1 MEPFDLRLCPFFK
14 AAGGDLSQP
23 AIIEHVAIDSRRIFS
38 PQTLFVALP
47 GHNHDGHAFVKQ
59 AVQAGAKFALVNKT
73 WRANSAE
80 QAIQLLRVDS
90 PLKAFQEIAKTY
102 RQQRK
107 NCKMIAIGGSH
118 GKTMLKD
125 LLENLLA
132 KKYRVA
138 ASPESFNSQ
147 IGVPLSLLKIRDSH
161 EIALIEAGFSM
172 PNEMDAL
179 VDMIEPTHVIL
190 TSVAEKHLDSLN
202 TFEKVIE
209 ETAKL
214 LQPVPPNH
222 WALISSHTPLTP
234 YLQTFAGTLIYWD
247 LPNST
252 LAHASSLKQQTQKK
266 IPYKVQFSDQSIFQG
281 EITQGYYY
289 FLDLVNMASKAAQ
302 LLGISSEAITAELK
316 QFTLEPTRTEIW
328 KTSTNS
334 LFINAPYCS
343 DPQSIDQ
350 ALGRLKQLAF
360 SNERKVFIFGGMKGY
375 SSQRQ
380 FEYRRIGQAI
390 CAAGVS
396 QLMLVGE
403 HAFEPLIEEI
413 KSCCPDMRL
422 SYFSSYTDALKELRQ
437 TAAEQAIL
445 IKGDR
450 KLSFDVLT
458 ETFNDSLCL
467 NQSLINLATIESN
480 LKLIRQKLPAE
491 TRVMIMVKAFAYG
504 TEDVQMAKFL
514 SMCQIDIL
522 GVSYIDEAI
531 SLRRAGINQSLFSLN
546 ASIFEI
552 PKIILWNIEI
562 GVGDL
567 KFISAL
573 IKETNAQKKSVKVHL
588 HVDTGMNRFG
598 CRTEDALELAQ
609 LIHAAPFV
617 HLEGIMTHFACA
629 EDPAHDSFTHQQIK
643 KFDQVIAQL
652 IENGIPIPWKHAA
665 NSSGMARFTL
675 PQYNMVRIGLALY
688 GLCSSPAVDQA
699 LKLKLALS
707 LVSRLVGINLCK
719 EGETISYGRNYV
731 VEKPLQRIG
740 VLPIGYFDGLH
751 RTYSGKGWVLVHGQ
765 KAPMVGNICMDFM
778 MIDLTHIPEAEV
790 GDPVLIFGEDE
801 HGNYLSPE
809 ELAAQGDSIVHELV
823 TCIGPRIPRIFIH
836 EESLSHKQNK
846 ILQ

>member
-1 MEPFDLRLCPFFK
+1 MEPFDLRLWPSFK
-14 AAGGDLSQP
+14 AAGGDISQP
-23 AIIEHVAIDSRRIFS
+23 RIIEHIAIDSRRIFS
-38 PQTLFVALP
+38 PHTLFVALP
-47 GHNHDGHAFVKQ
+47 GHVHDGHAFVRQ
-59 AVQAGAKFALVNKT
+59 AAQAGAEYALVDKT
-73 WRANSAE
+73 WQTNDE
-80 QAIQLLRVDS
+80 ELPIQLLRVDK
-90 PLKAFQEIAKTY
+90 PLKAFQEIAKAY

-107 NCKMIAIGGSH
+107 GCKMIAIGGTH

-125 LLENLLA
+125 LLEQLLSQ
-132 KKYRVA
+132 KYRVI

-147 IGVPLSLLKIRDSH
+147 IGVPLSLLKIQDTH
-161 EIALIEAGFSM
+161 EIALIETGFSL

-179 VDMIEPTHVIL
+179 VDMIEPTHAIL
-190 TSVAEKHLDSLN
+190 TKVAEKHLDSLN
-202 TFEKVIE
+202 TFEKAVE

-214 LQPVPPNH
+214 LHPLPANH
-222 WALISSHTPLTP
+222 WALVSSQTPLIRH
-234 YLQTFAGTLIYWD
+234 LQKFTGTLIYWD
-247 LPNST
+247 TPSST
-252 LAHASSLKQQTQKK
+252 LPHASSAKQHAQRKN
-266 IPYKVQFSDQSIFQG
+266 PYTVQFPDNATYEG

-302 LLGISSEAITAELK
+302 LLGVPSKTIAEELK
-316 QFTLEPTRTEIW
+316 QFTLEPMRTEIW
-328 KTSTNS
+328 KAPTHS

-350 ALGRLKQLAF
+350 ALTRLNQLAF
-360 SNERKVFIFGGMKGY
+360 ANERKIFIFGGMKGQ
-375 SSQRQ
+375 SSQRK
-380 FEYRRIGQAI
+380 FEYRRIGHAI
-390 CAAGVS
+390 RTAGINH
-396 QLMLVGE
+396 LMLVGE
-403 HAFEPLIEEI
+403 HAFGPLIEEI
-413 KSCCPDMRL
+413 KLHCPSMQI
-422 SYFSSYTDALKELRQ
+422 SHFSSYVEALKELRKTVEKQ
-437 TAAEQAIL
+437 VVL

-450 KLSFDVLT
+450 KLPFDVLT

-480 LKLIRQKLPAE
+480 LKLIRQKLPVE

-514 SMCQIDIL
+514 GTCDIDIL

-531 SLRRAGINQSLFSLN
+531 SLRRADIKQALFSLN
-546 ASIFEI
+546 ASLFEI
-552 PKIILWNIEI
+552 PKIINWEIEV

-567 KFISAL
+567 KFIQAL
-573 IKETNAQKKSVKVHL
+573 IEETNVQKKIVKVHL
-588 HVDTGMNRFG
+588 HVDTGMSRFG
-598 CRTEDALELAQ
+598 CRPEDALELAQ
-609 LIHAAPFV
+609 LIHNSPFV
-617 HLEGIMTHFACA
+617 QLEGIMTHFACA
-629 EDPAHDSFTHQQIK
+629 ENPAQDHFTHSQIE

-652 IENGIPIPWKHAA
+652 SENGILIPWKHAA
-665 NSSGMARFTL
+665 NSSGMARFSL

-719 EGETISYGRNYV
+719 AGETISYGRNYV
-731 VEKPLQRIG
+731 VKKPLQRIG

-751 RTYSGKGWVLVHGQ
+751 RIYSGKGWVLVHGQ

-778 MIDLTHIPEAEV
+778 MIDLTHIPEAEI

-809 ELAAQGDSIVHELV
+809 ELAAQGNSIVHELV

-836 EESLSHKQNK
+836 EETLSHKQNK
-846 ILQ
+846 IPK